1 MLIKVNNSDLK
12 NSRNNFVENRQV
24 TNSLFVAYPQKIN
37 NYKVMRKN
45 KLDTVNYTY
54 PLLHTTCFFY

>member
-24 TNSLFVAYPQKIN
+24 TNSLFVAYPQKAN
-37 NYKVMRKN
+37 NYKVMKKN
-45 KLDTVNYTY
+45 KLDTVSCTYT
-54 PLLHTTCFFY
+54 LLHTTCCFY